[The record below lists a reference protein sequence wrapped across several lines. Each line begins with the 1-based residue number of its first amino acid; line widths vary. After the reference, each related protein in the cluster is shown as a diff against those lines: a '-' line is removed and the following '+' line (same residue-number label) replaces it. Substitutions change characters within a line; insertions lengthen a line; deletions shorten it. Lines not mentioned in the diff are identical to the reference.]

1 MVRVLSGIA
10 EHERA
15 QQILQLLD
23 TNGRVGVGDLV
34 ERFGVSAVTIR
45 KDLEALERRHLLRRI
60 RGGAVPA
67 EGADEGAFEMRLRHQ
82 TTRKQA
88 IAAAAADLVR
98 DGDAIALDCS
108 TTCYYLAGRIR
119 DRRGLVVVTN
129 GLRAAEL
136 LSESDAITVVVP
148 GGTVRRSSWSLVG
161 DFGDVFA
168 SRGRLVRGFF
178 GLRSLSVGAGLLEL
192 STEETGVKRR
202 LAAVCAEV
210 YGLFDSSKVDR
221 FALHPFATTSRVT
234 GLITDDGADDE
245 FVAAW
250 KQAGVRVTRVATT
263 LTAEGVA

>member
-1 MVRVLSGIA
+1 VSRLSGIG

-15 QQILQLLD
+15 QQVLQLLD
-23 TNGRVGVGDLV
+23 IGGRVSVTDLSA
-34 ERFGVSAVTIR
+34 RFGVSAVTVR
-45 KDLEALERRHLLRRI
+45 KDLESLERRHLLRRV
-60 RGGAVPA
+60 RGGAVA
-67 EGADEGAFEMRLRHQ
+67 ADGGDEGAFEMRLRLQ
-82 TTRKQA
+82 TGRKQA
-88 IAAAAADLVR
+88 IAESAARLVR

-108 TTCYYLAGRIR
+108 TTCYYLAERIR

-161 DFGDVFA
+161 DFGDVFS
-168 SRGRLVRGFF
+168 SRGRLASGFF

-202 LAAVCAEV
+202 LASVCAQV
-210 YGLFDSSKVDR
+210 YGLFDSSKIDR
-221 FALHPFATTSRVT
+221 FALHPFASTSRIT
-234 GLITDDGADDE
+234 GLITDDGAPDD

-250 KQAGVRVTRVATT
+250 RRAGVPVTRAAELRPAEVVA
-263 LTAEGVA
+263 